1 MASRHNQQKRNRLFN
16 TQFMTSCISTTLVLV
31 LLGTIVMFVLSA
43 KNLSAFI
50 KENLNVSVLL
60 NEELKQPE
68 IDSLKEQLT
77 CCPYVKSL
85 VFVSKEQALEETSQ
99 ELGTDP
105 SEFLGYNPFT
115 PSFEIKVNEI
125 YANNDSL
132 TKIVARLDQLEEV
145 VGVDYDKETIESVND
160 NIRKISVVLLVIA
173 GLFLYISFAL
183 INNTVRLTIFSKRFL
198 INTMKLVGA
207 SWGFIRRPF
216 LKNAF
221 MLGVISGIVADILL
235 IIGINWMKVYEPGLS
250 TILTSG
256 ITYIVCSSV
265 IVCGLLIT
273 FLCTYASLGRYLK
286 MSSNELYNI

>member
-1 MASRHNQQKRNRLFN
+1 MAQAYGHKRSRWFN
-16 TQFMTSCISTTLVLV
+16 TQFMTSCISTTLVLI
-31 LLGTIVMFVLSA
+31 LLGTIVFFMLSA

-50 KENLNVSVLL
+50 KENLNVSVLI
-60 NEELKQPE
+60 NDELKQDK
-68 IDSLKEQLT
+68 IDALQAELT
-77 CCPYVKSL
+77 SSPYVKRL
-85 VFVSKEQALEETSQ
+85 TFISKEQALQETSE

-105 SEFLGYNPFT
+105 TEFLGYNPFT
-115 PSFEIKVNEI
+115 PSFEINVNEP

-132 TKIVARLDQLEEV
+132 TKIVAELDQREEI
-145 VGVDYDKETIESVND
+145 VGVDYDKETLESVND

-221 MLGVISGIVADILL
+221 RLGILSGIAADTALL
-235 IIGINWMKVYEPGLS
+235 CGIQWMKAYEPGLNAIV
-250 TILTSG
+250 TTDI
-256 ITYIVCSSV
+256 IYIVMGV
-265 IVCGLLIT
+265 VMVCGLLIT
-273 FLCTYASLGRYLK
+273 FMCTFASLSRYLK
-286 MSSNELYNI
+286 LSSNELYNI